1 MSPPDD
7 VRTIGTATL
16 DRGSDRTGARTKL
29 RVIDCDVHH
38 AMRSPKD
45 LHPYLSKQWREH
57 LDSYGHRRPVPF
69 LGSSPY
75 PKAAPALSRTDSWP
89 PNGGPPGSDLEF
101 MREQLLDRY
110 GIEYGM
116 LHLLSPDG
124 MDQRNQD
131 FGKAICRAVNQW
143 QYEHWTQPEPR
154 LKAAIKIP
162 GEDAGAAVAEIEH
175 WAGNKDFAQVAMV
188 THTIEP
194 LGRRRYW
201 PIYEAA
207 ARHNLPV
214 ALHTSGYNGHAVTGT
229 GWPSFYAEEHHE
241 VAISQQALTS
251 SLICEGVFERFP
263 TLKVVIVEAGFAWAA
278 SLGWRLD
285 RQWARMRDEVPH
297 LKRPPSEYMRI
308 NMWFSSQQ
316 ADEPERP
323 EDLRDILDW
332 MGWDRLLFATDY
344 PHWDMDNPEHVFKC
358 RMSEAERRMIYA
370 DNARAVYG
378 LG

>member
-1 MSPPDD
+1 MSPDD
-7 VRTIGTATL
+7 IRTIGTATL
-16 DRGSDRTGARTKL
+16 DRGNEGAAPRTKL

-38 AMRSPKD
+38 AMRSPAD
-45 LHPYLSKQWREH
+45 LRPYLSKRWRDH
-57 LDSYGHRRPVPF
+57 LYSYGNRRPVPF
-69 LGSSPY
+69 MASSPY
-75 PKAAPALSRTDSWP
+75 PKSAPALSRTDSWP
-89 PNGGPPGSDLEF
+89 PNGGPPGSDLDF

-110 GIEYGM
+110 NIEYGM
-116 LHLLSPDG
+116 LHLLSPEG

-131 FGKAICRAVNQW
+131 FGNAVCRAVNQW

-162 GEDAGAAVAEIEH
+162 GEDTEAAVAEIEH
-175 WAGNKDFAQVAMV
+175 WAGNKDFVQVAMV

-229 GWPSFYAEEHHE
+229 GWPSYYAEEHHE
-241 VAISQQALTS
+241 VAISQQALTT
-251 SLICEGVFERFP
+251 SLVCEGVFERYP
-263 TLKVVIVEAGFAWAA
+263 GLKVVIVEAGFAWVP
-278 SLGWRLD
+278 SLAWRLD

-297 LKRPPSEYMRI
+297 LTRAPSDYIRKH
-308 NMWFSSQQ
+308 MWFSTQQ

-323 EDLRDILDW
+323 EDLRDVLDW
-332 MGWDRLLFATDY
+332 IGWDRMLFATDY
-344 PHWDMDNPEHVFKC
+344 PHWDMDNPELVFKC
-358 RMSEAERRMIYA
+358 RMSEAESRMIYA
-370 DNARAVYG
+370 GNARAVYG